1 MNAARNYI
9 NLQKR
14 NKDGKLKD
22 KYRQLRKKKPSGKGK
37 KKKKKVKLTTFGKIL
52 FTLIILGIIFFLVWG
67 TYKLLNKKNKTDNNT
82 EVTEI
87 VKNDIS
93 ASVKD
98 IKKEEKKLRKL
109 IIETIKQKKKK
120 ERA

>member
-22 KYRQLRKKKPSGKGK
+22 KYRQLRKKE
-37 KKKKKVKLTTFGKIL
+37 TFRQRQEKEEKSQTYYL
-52 FTLIILGIIFFLVWG
+52 WQDIIYLNNLRHYLFLVWG

-87 VKNDIS
+87 VK
-93 ASVKD
+93 
-98 IKKEEKKLRKL
+98 
-109 IIETIKQKKKK
+109 TIFPLQ
-120 ERA
+120 